1 MGLCHWWKRHDNPED
16 YSFARFNKRP
26 RMVRY
31 SKEEYDMH
39 IKDPPGGDTETGY
52 GGGGGGGGGG
62 KGDGKGG
69 GKGDGKGVARGLRQ
83 RSSPSRA
90 PRSGPSGAFKRP

>member
-62 KGDGKGG
+62 GKGDGKGG
-69 GKGDGKGVARGLRQ
+69 GKGDGKGGGKGGVPKKISLPSPTVRALRGV
-83 RSSPSRA
+83 
-90 PRSGPSGAFKRP
+90 